1 MKARVSPAQLQGT
14 VRVPA
19 SKSHSIRALL
29 IASLAEGESRIREPL
44 NSTDTTAC
52 VRACRSFGAE
62 IEEHHDD
69 AGEIAALTVH
79 GLGGPPKVPD
89 DVIDVENSG
98 TTLYL
103 LTTTAALASGWTV
116 FTGDAS
122 IRNRPAGPLLEAL
135 HALGAGAFSTRGDG
149 KPPYCIGGPF
159 ADSAGSGHSEAS
171 EASDRPEGSGSSTGA
186 DRYASIECRTSQYL
200 SSLLLGLPLAAGTSV
215 IDVPL
220 LYERPYV
227 EMTTWWLDSQG
238 IRYEHEGLQHFRI
251 PGEQRYRPI
260 DTRIPGDFSSATF
273 LLCAAAVTGST
284 LTLDGLD
291 MADPQGD
298 KAVIEILRSMGVP
311 IETEEEQV
319 VVYGERVTRLG
330 GGSFDLNAIP
340 DALPALAATAC
351 YAEEPVRLHNVP
363 QARMKETDRITVM
376 AEELGKMGAHIE
388 EAEDGLTVVPDPDS
402 GPLRGGELDG
412 HQDHRVV
419 MALAVAA
426 LGARGE
432 SSIETAESAAVT
444 FPGFFRSLDALR
456 R

>member
-1 MKARVSPAQLQGT
+1 VSPAQLQGT

-52 VRACRSFGAE
+52 VRACRSFGAW
-62 IEEHHDD
+62 IEEDHDD

-135 HALGAGAFSTRGDG
+135 RALGAGAFSTRGDG

-159 ADSAGSGHSEAS
+159 DGPGGPAGSAGS
-171 EASDRPEGSGSSTGA
+171 EGSEPPAGA
-186 DRYASIECRTSQYL
+186 NRYASIECRTSQYL
-200 SSLLLGLPLAAGTSV
+200 SSLLLGLPLAPGDSV

-238 IRYEHEGLQHFRI
+238 IRYEHEELQHFRI

-363 QARMKETDRITVM
+363 QARMKETDRIAVM
-376 AEELGKMGAHIE
+376 AGELGKMGAHVE
-388 EAEDGLTVVPDPDS
+388 EAEDGLTVFPDPGS
-402 GPLRGGELDG
+402 GPLHGGELDG

-426 LGARGE
+426 LGARYE
-432 SSIETAESAAVT
+432 STIETAESAAVT